1 MNKSFLSLPL
11 AAAAVGVVSYDGV
24 QSVAANGM
32 DAGQIAAS
40 LGALMSAG
48 KSIAGHL
55 IAICAILA
63 TVLPKARDGSAY
75 AIFLGVVNA
84 LGQNYGAAA
93 NAESHVIPAK

>member
-1 MNKSFLSLPL
+1 MKPSYVSLPL
-11 AAAAVGVVSYDGV
+11 VAAAVGVIGYDGV
-24 QSVAANGM
+24 QSLTANNM
-32 DAGQIAAS
+32 DASQIAAS

-63 TVLPKARDGSAY
+63 TVLPKAKEGSAY
-75 AIFLGVVNA
+75 AVFLNVVNA

-93 NAESHVIPAK
+93 NAERHVTAN